1 MTDSRANSS
10 TFGVLAVVM
19 GFLAFA
25 MLAILMS
32 VIGFIHRESLSPLIA
47 GAAITFQFA
56 VVLFM
61 ALLFVLLWSAVVDQ
75 LDFGF

>member
-25 MLAILMS
+25 AIVGHFFVGPFDPPPLLA
-32 VIGFIHRESLSPLIA
+32 G
-47 GAAITFQFA
+47 
-56 VVLFM
+56 
-61 ALLFVLLWSAVVDQ
+61 
-75 LDFGF
+75 